1 MDRRPF
7 CPRSVQRGTSWC
19 GKEPG
24 VRREEGWAGG
34 QCVCPGPLRTRCQDR
49 IKWAR
54 IVSILR
60 KMRGGREGRR
70 EPETP
75 GRAIRPRCKVDP
87 SLSQVRA
94 RRSAWGIP
102 DCHPRNR
109 KKVQRDRQGDLEAK
123 PAVRGASQEWRAL
136 IFLWRGTARGKRG
149 LSPTA
154 KMDFKAQRRA
164 LSQFCSL
171 EPKVCEL
178 EDSHCSHSRGPGPA
192 LSTPWP
198 PGQDSKES
206 ENFHSNLA
214 LQVILK
220 IFFQGQPTEYI
231 LFSSLLYIFKMFSHV
246 VCGSPCILLPGPLK
260 N

>member
-1 MDRRPF
+1 MDRSPF

-34 QCVCPGPLRTRCQDR
+34 QCVCPGPQRTRCQDR

-60 KMRGGREGRR
+60 KMPGRGGGEERRR
-70 EPETP
+70 EPEKA
-75 GRAIRPRCKVDP
+75 GRAIRPGCKVDP
-87 SLSQVRA
+87 SLPQARA
-94 RRSAWGIP
+94 RRSGWGIP
-102 DCHPRNR
+102 DCHLHNR
-109 KKVQRDRQGDLEAK
+109 KKLQRDRQGVLEAK
-123 PAVRGASQEWRAL
+123 PAIRGASQEWRAL
-136 IFLWRGTARGKRG
+136 IFLWQGTARGKCG

-171 EPKVCEL
+171 EQKVCEF
-178 EDSHCSHSRGPGPA
+178 EDSHCSHSREPGPA

-198 PGQDSKES
+198 PGQDS
-206 ENFHSNLA
+206 
-214 LQVILK
+214 
-220 IFFQGQPTEYI
+220 
-231 LFSSLLYIFKMFSHV
+231 
-246 VCGSPCILLPGPLK
+246 
-260 N
+260 